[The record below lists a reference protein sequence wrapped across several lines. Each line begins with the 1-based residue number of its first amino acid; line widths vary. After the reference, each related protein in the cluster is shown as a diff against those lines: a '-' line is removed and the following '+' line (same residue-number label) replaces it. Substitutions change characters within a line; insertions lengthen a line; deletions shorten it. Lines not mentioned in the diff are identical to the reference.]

1 MYKNIERK
9 QRLIE
14 AQNES
19 NEESSFINDSD
30 QNNILQISK
39 NKLGLVNQIIFD
51 NEFMNSVIKT
61 QKQQYDKMDLEGL

>member
-14 AQNES
+14 VHNES

-30 QNNILQISK
+30 QNNILQTSK
-39 NKLGLVNQIIFD
+39 NKLGLVNQIIFND
-51 NEFMNSVIKT
+51 EFMNSIVKT
-61 QKQQYDKMDLEGL
+61 QKLQYDKMDLEGL